1 MTVPTKALAQRDRV
15 EMHNANALKIGL
27 FGANCSSA
35 RTATLVPERWLATW
49 PDCLK
54 MARIADESGI
64 DFILPIGRWKG
75 YGGASN
81 FHGTTFE
88 TMTWACGLLAATKR
102 VTIFG
107 TVHAPLFHPLI
118 AAKEMVTAD
127 HIGEGRFGLNIVAGW
142 NEGEFEMFG
151 LPQRE
156 HHDRYEFAQEW
167 VDVVK
172 RAWSEPEPFDFAGTF
187 FQLAG
192 VHCLPSPFAGTRPV
206 IMNAGSSAAGQA
218 FAMRNCDAFFT
229 STAALRLAVA
239 GTAQDANVSV
249 FDRIVTQVER
259 IKADARTFG
268 REIEVFTQGQVIC
281 RPTQK
286 EAEDYHR
293 HANVENADWPA
304 LERMLALKDITPQ
317 NTPPAEYAAK
327 RSLQAVSGV
336 GGFPF
341 VGTPDK
347 IAREFADIGRA
358 GVRGIAVSFVNY
370 VEEVPYFCT
379 EVLPRLQR
387 MGLRAN

>member
-1 MTVPTKALAQRDRV
+1 MVTVDRGSQRDRV

-35 RTATLVPERWLATW
+35 RTATLVPERWLARW
-49 PDCLK
+49 PDCLQ
-54 MARIADESGI
+54 MARIADEAGI
-64 DFILPIGRWKG
+64 DFLLPIGRWKG
-75 YGGASN
+75 YGGSSN

-88 TMTWACGLLAATKR
+88 TVTWACGLLAATKR
-102 VTIFG
+102 ITIFG

-127 HIGEGRFGLNIVAGW
+127 HIGQGRFGLNIVAGW

-151 LPQRE
+151 VAQRD

-167 VDVVK
+167 IDVVR
-172 RAWSEPEPFDFAGTF
+172 RAWSEQDEFDFDGKF
-187 FQLAG
+187 FKLAG
-192 VHCLPSPFAGTRPV
+192 VHCLPGPYGGTRPV
-206 IMNAGSSAAGQA
+206 IMNAGSSATGQA

-229 STAALRLAVA
+229 STAALRLAIA
-239 GTAQDANVSV
+239 GTEQDKNVGV
-249 FDRIVTQVER
+249 FDRIVQQVDR
-259 IKADARTFG
+259 IKADARQLG
-268 REIEVFTQGQVIC
+268 RDIEVFTQGQVIC

-286 EAEDYHR
+286 EAEDYH
-293 HANVENADWPA
+293 HYANVENADWPA
-304 LERMLALKDITPQ
+304 IQRMLALKNITPQ
-317 NTPPAEYAAK
+317 NTAADEYAAK

-347 IAREFADIGRA
+347 VAREFADISHA

-370 VEEVPYFCT
+370 VEEVPYFCA
-379 EVLPRLQR
+379 EVLPRLKR

>member
-1 MTVPTKALAQRDRV
+1 MPTPNGSQRERV
-15 EMHNANALKIGL
+15 EMHNGNALKIGL

-49 PDCLK
+49 PECLK
-54 MARIADESGI
+54 MARIADDAGI

-75 YGGASN
+75 YGGESN

-88 TMTWACGLLAATKR
+88 TVTWACGLLAATR
-102 VTIFG
+102 RITVFG

-127 HIGEGRFGLNIVAGW
+127 HIGQGRFGLNIVAGW

-151 LPQRE
+151 VEQRGHE
-156 HHDRYEFAQEW
+156 DRYGFAQEW
-167 VDVVK
+167 IDVIK
-172 RAWSEPEPFDFAGTF
+172 RAWSEPDEFDFEGKF
-187 FQLAG
+187 FKLEG
-192 VHCLPSPFAGTRPV
+192 VHCLPGPVGGTRPV
-206 IMNAGSSAAGQA
+206 IMNAGASKTGQA

-229 STAALRLAVA
+229 STQALRLAVA
-239 GTAQDANVSV
+239 GTAKDANVPV
-249 FDRIVTQVER
+249 FDRIVEQVNR
-259 IKADARTFG
+259 IKAEAREFG
-268 REIEVFTQGQVIC
+268 RDMEVFTQGQVIC

-286 EAEDYHR
+286 EAEEYH
-293 HANVENADWPA
+293 HYANVENADWVA
-304 LERMLALKDITPQ
+304 LDRMLALKDITPQ
-317 NTPPAEYAAK
+317 NTPADEFAAK

-347 IAREFADIGRA
+347 VAREFADIGRA

-370 VEEVPYFCT
+370 LNEVPYFCA
-379 EVLPRLQR
+379 EVLPRLKR